1 MCLQMKQAIFLRA
14 VYLLNGRTSKWF
26 PKLPLDSR
34 SLINK
39 LARAKVEIKNLFRKQ
54 KGYIFQKVKRSKVNG
69 KNNFHNMPLER

>member
-1 MCLQMKQAIFLRA
+1 MKKNIILR
-14 VYLLNGRTSKWF
+14 VLYLLNSETSKCS

-39 LARAKVEIKNLFRKQ
+39 LSRAKVEIKTFSKKQ
-54 KGYIFQKVKRSKVNG
+54 KGHIFQKVKRSKVNG